1 MLGQV
6 ADQHR
11 VDVGLE
17 KLPALGAPHRRL
29 VQLGL
34 TVVVPIVGKL
44 GVGELI
50 REDGV
55 APVEDTAQ
63 LVEAYRR
70 NLVSLDRPAEHRK
83 ESLVFVVRQQIL
95 DESQEIGCRL
105 VQIRREP
112 HLSMKADAV
121 LMELGTLDCLAS
133 FSFSDKSIYP
143 FGC

>member
-34 TVVVPIVGKL
+34 TIVVPIVGKL

-63 LVEAYRR
+63 LVEANSR

-105 VQIRREP
+105 VQIRR
-112 HLSMKADAV
+112 
-121 LMELGTLDCLAS
+121 
-133 FSFSDKSIYP
+133 
-143 FGC
+143 